1 MRYSV
6 TDSVGVL
13 LGFRGFAIEV
23 PPGLGIERF
32 RMNSGC

>member
-1 MRYSV
+1 MRYSAS
-6 TDSVGVL
+6 DSVGVL
-13 LGFRGFAIEV
+13 LRFRGFALEV